1 MIKIE
6 RILVPTDFSKAS
18 LPAIGYTFSLAQVH
32 GAEVI
37 VFHSIPMDVVN
48 EKALGGHFPKE
59 AFMIAGTWITRINQL
74 SVDALVRE
82 RIGTI
87 NNFLHKWV
95 DPELLKTVKVSPLVR
110 LGEVVEEIVATA
122 KEKDCDLIVMASRE
136 RSWFGRIFS
145 FSLTL
150 KVVQLAPCPVLSIQ
164 PSAKGKTGRGK
175 RVPVRLMGLA
185 SAA

>member
-6 RILVPTDFSKAS
+6 RILVPTDFSEAS
-18 LPAIGYTFSLAQVH
+18 LPAIEYTFSLARDH

-37 VFHSIPMDVVN
+37 VFHSIPIDVVN
-48 EKALGGHFPKE
+48 EKALGGFFPNE
-59 AFMIAGTWITRINQL
+59 AFMIAGTLITRINQP
-74 SVDALVRE
+74 SVDAFVS
-82 RIGTI
+82 GKVGAI

-95 DPELLKTVKVSPLVR
+95 DTELLKTVKVTPLVR

-136 RSWFGRIFS
+136 RSWLGRIFS
-145 FSLTL
+145 CSLTL

-164 PSAKGKTGRGK
+164 PSATGKTGGGK

-185 SAA
+185 SAT

>member
-18 LPAIGYTFSLAQVH
+18 VPAIGYAFSLAQDH

-48 EKALGGHFPKE
+48 EKALGGYFPKE
-59 AFMIAGTWITRINQL
+59 AFMITGTWITRINQL

-82 RIGTI
+82 RVGTI

-95 DPELLKTVKVSPLVR
+95 DPGLLKTVKVTPLVR

-122 KEKDCDLIVMASRE
+122 NRTFSTRIENCNILGLNDENGVSKQGE
-136 RSWFGRIFS
+136 RVSKW
-145 FSLTL
+145 L
-150 KVVQLAPCPVLSIQ
+150 
-164 PSAKGKTGRGK
+164 
-175 RVPVRLMGLA
+175 
-185 SAA
+185 